1 MSRSSATARKV
12 GRWSVICSVI
22 AALACVKGL
31 APPDPNNQLPD
42 GVTND
47 TLAFQK
53 KIAQYPLSTTSHE
66 RPRKA
71 KCFLSLCSRI
81 DVRIE
86 AMGNTL
92 AIDPDSAPASGLPV
106 AHLVNLD
113 NKKTERFYGL
123 LPGTQAEYYLWV
135 DRKAGSNKA
144 RWTLLQVS
152 HTANSVTAA
161 APTDLTLCHKR
172 ELGAPPPKPDAD
184 FAEYRDDGPC
194 DVPLPAELK
203 VSQASLF
210 PLPVFGAF
218 LAHVAAVLSNGFE
231 LEGGWIECSNGCC
244 T

>member
-1 MSRSSATARKV
+1 MSRSSATAREV

-22 AALACVKGL
+22 AALACVKSL
-31 APPDPNNQLPD
+31 APPDPKNQLPD

-47 TLAFQK
+47 TLDFRK
-53 KIAQYPLSTTSHE
+53 KIASYPVSTTSHE
-66 RPRKA
+66 RPRRA

-86 AMGNTL
+86 AMGNTV
-92 AIDPDSAPASGLPV
+92 AIDPDNAPASGLPV

-113 NKKTERFYGL
+113 KTKTERFYGL

-161 APTDLTLCHKR
+161 VPTDLTLCHKR
-172 ELGAPPPKPDAD
+172 KPGLPPKSDAD
-184 FAEYRDDGPC
+184 FAESTDYNKPC
-194 DVPLPAELK
+194 DVALPADLK
-203 VSQASLF
+203 VSRASAF
-210 PLPVFGAF
+210 PTPVFGAF
-218 LAHVAAVLSNGFE
+218 LAHVAAVLSDGFRM
-231 LEGGWIECSNGCC
+231 EGGWIECSNGCC